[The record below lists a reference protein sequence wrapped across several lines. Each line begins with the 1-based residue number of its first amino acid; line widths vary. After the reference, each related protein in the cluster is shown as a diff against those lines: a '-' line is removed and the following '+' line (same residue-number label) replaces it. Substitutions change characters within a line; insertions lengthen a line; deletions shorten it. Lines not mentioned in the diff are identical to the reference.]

1 MKNRIFSRFFT
12 IKHPFMLKFSL
23 FRILRIPLTLA
34 VCIVMLDSCYS
45 YRVATK
51 AQPGAEINSRTANSF
66 FWGLV
71 QKPQEITTPICDSLN
86 ANGMAEVV
94 VKTNLG
100 YSLITVLTLGIW
112 CPMKIEWKC
121 SKPCQVVGHL

>member
-1 MKNRIFSRFFT
+1 
-12 IKHPFMLKFSL
+12 MLKFL
-23 FRILRIPLTLA
+23 LPRVIRVPLTLA
-34 VCIVMLDSCYS
+34 ISLFFLNSCYS

-51 AQPGAEINSRTANSF
+51 AQAGAEINTRTANSF

-94 VKTNLG
+94 VKTNFG